1 MLITFV
7 GVSSLFSGF
16 GVYLVFGLLDGY
28 GFNEFFA
35 LSGILKVFGH
45 GF

>member
-7 GVSSLFSGF
+7 GVSSLFLGF
-16 GVYLVFGLLDGY
+16 GALVFGLLDGY